1 MKTIICDRCGK
12 SAKLFDSVNLKLSS
26 NKLFIRGNFDLCM
39 DCYDKFKKFIGD
51 EERNERNDNAL

>member
-26 NKLFIRGNFDLCM
+26 NKLFIRGNFDFGM
-39 DCYDKFKKFIGD
+39 DCYDKFKKVIGD
-51 EERNERNDNAL
+51 EERNESDNM